1 MVLLMEKRKN
11 RRHSRRLRVR
21 FGEADFTQ
29 QGFSS
34 DVSATG
40 MFVQTSSIPKVGTR
54 VHIEVTFDGEQRLFF
69 EGVVA
74 RQKIVA
80 AELRHVMK
88 GGFGVRFLAGVDL
101 LPDLV
106 PNLRS
111 SSGGIA
117 IRYETKA
124 AFAEAWRGELQRGGA
139 FVWSEKLHP
148 VNSIVPMQIDLPFV
162 NQQLSFDARVMHLVD
177 EKTRHGLTLM
187 FVDVPGVLATLKA
200 IADAEAI

>member
-1 MVLLMEKRKN
+1 MEKRKN

-21 FGEADFTQ
+21 FGEADFTY
-29 QGFSS
+29 QGFTA

-40 MFVQTSSIPKVGTR
+40 MFVQTSTIPKVGTR

-88 GGFGVRFLAGVDL
+88 GGFGVRFLAAVDL
-101 LPDLV
+101 LPEMV
-106 PNLRS
+106 PSLRS
-111 SSGGIA
+111 ASGGIL

-139 FVWSEKLHP
+139 FVWSEKLHQ
-148 VNSIVPMQIDLPFV
+148 VNSIVLMQFDLPFV
-162 NQQLSFDARVMHLVD
+162 NQQLTFEARVMHLVD
-177 EKTRHGLTLM
+177 EKSRHGLTLM
-187 FVDVPGVLATLKA
+187 FVDVPSALITLKA
-200 IADAEAI
+200 IAEAA